1 VTAPVGGIA
10 EAEKAAAAFQVAL
23 VRLGI
28 TTVVKALALW
38 KRVPANR
45 LNSAVESW
53 LRDATTLTMQDRDLA
68 RELALGYY
76 RLNRALRTGFT
87 VPDSNRSLPQTTTLG
102 DLRREYRVLL
112 EQVNA
117 ASEKAA
123 TDRTGA
129 TGVAT
134 PKPYRGGSESD
145 TTDVPVEDIPGID
158 SEGDSEQTRITDDA
172 EQETRL
178 VLAAMSATFRK
189 AVNAIDTDRP
199 ATEVDAERDALQA
212 TAGARQAAAI
222 ERLVMNGGRNQL
234 TSLAERDS
242 RVIGYVRASR
252 TGTPCGW
259 CAMLISRGLVLYSS
273 EESAVGKTVRARS
286 VKDGNAEVGDQYHDN
301 CHCYAEPVYSKEEFG
316 ESRYDLNRQYAKL
329 WPRVTKG
336 LSGKAALSAW
346 RRFIRQEQKT
356 PTTNAQAA

>member
-1 VTAPVGGIA
+1 MTAPTGGAA
-10 EAEKAAAAFQVAL
+10 EAAKAAAAFQVAL

-28 TTVVKALALW
+28 TAVVKALALW

-45 LNSAVESW
+45 LNDAASNW
-53 LRDATTLTMQDRDLA
+53 LNDATTLTMQDRELA
-68 RELALGYY
+68 RELALSYY

-87 VPDSNRSLPQTTTLG
+87 VPDSNRPLPQKTTLG

-123 TDRTGA
+123 DGRTGSA
-129 TGVAT
+129 GVPT
-134 PKPYRGGSESD
+134 PEPYKGGSESD
-145 TTDVPVEDIPGID
+145 STDVPVEGISGID
-158 SEGDSEQTRITDDA
+158 SKGDSEQTRITDDA

-178 VLAAMSATFRK
+178 VLAAMTATFRK
-189 AVNAIDTDRP
+189 AVNALDTDRP

-212 TAGARQAAAI
+212 TAGARQAAAV
-222 ERLVMNGGRNQL
+222 ERLVMNGARNQL

-259 CAMLISRGLVLYSS
+259 CAMLISRGLVLYTS
-273 EESAVGKTVRARS
+273 EESAVGKTVRART
-286 VKDGNAEVGDQYHDN
+286 VKEGNAAVGDEYHDN
-301 CHCYAEPVYSKEEFG
+301 CHCFAEPVYSKEEFG
-316 ESRYDLNRQYAKL
+316 ETRYDLNRQYAKL
-329 WPRVTKG
+329 WPQVTRG